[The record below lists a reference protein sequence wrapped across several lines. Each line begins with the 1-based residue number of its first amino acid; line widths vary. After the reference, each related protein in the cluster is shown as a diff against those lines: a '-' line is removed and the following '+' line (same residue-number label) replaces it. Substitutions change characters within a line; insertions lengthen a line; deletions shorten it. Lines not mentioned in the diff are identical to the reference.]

1 MITPCDPVELCRWS
15 RLCEFRLNF
24 VISKAP
30 RDGSEPPLL
39 TAHAVLSYVSKAPK
53 VKQGSPMPRTLPK
66 YTQTVQHRTCNK
78 QHKLRAWFGIL
89 HSGEVHRESLRVRSR
104 PKLLLAH
111 RLPPVHRRRPRHLR
125 PPLRLHLGGA
135 PRRAGVGA
143 VLLTWLGLGLKGYRV
158 IGLQGYRVAGLQG
171 YRVRGLG
178 PGSGFGLGFGPGLL
192 LTNS

>member
-1 MITPCDPVELCRWS
+1 MLHLITLCDPVRVGGPVS
-15 RLCEFRLNF
+15 VNF
-24 VISKAP
+24 VKSP
-30 RDGSEPPLL
+30 QRRERT
-39 TAHAVLSYVSKAPK
+39 TAFDAVLSKSPKARMGQERCQSIRRP
-53 VKQGSPMPRTLPK
+53 SNIEHATE
-66 YTQTVQHRTCNK
+66 

-89 HSGEVHRESLRVRSR
+89 HFGEVHRESLRVRSR

-125 PPLRLHLGGA
+125 PLLRLHLGGA